1 MFTVTPLF
9 PVSIM
14 SHKMETLEELVMMMK
29 LLQELTDLDGRG
41 GAANEPGTCH
51 HNGAAPPGL
60 AARVPISPEHGGEEE
75 GAHCVAPRPITHH
88 HQALGSS
95 FPGGPDGP
103 KP

>member
-29 LLQELTDLDGRG
+29 LLQELTDPDGRG

-60 AARVPISPEHGGEEE
+60 AARVPISPEHRGKAGGRIVWPLGPLHTIIKHWALLSQE
-75 GAHCVAPRPITHH
+75 GR
-88 HQALGSS
+88 G
-95 FPGGPDGP
+95 GP